1 MCDNP
6 DCKCSYCK
14 NDNYDRYIGDHMRE
28 CLDNINRF
36 LSKPVEKLDD
46 KDEERFYQMIMYQ
59 SQMELA
65 QLLKIKSL
73 LE

>member
-36 LSKPVEKLDD
+36 LKFPLKQDSFE
-46 KDEERFYQMIMYQ
+46 DEEMFYTAVMYNAQ
-59 SQMELA
+59 EQLSQ
-65 QLLKIKSL
+65 IKNNI
-73 LE
+73 